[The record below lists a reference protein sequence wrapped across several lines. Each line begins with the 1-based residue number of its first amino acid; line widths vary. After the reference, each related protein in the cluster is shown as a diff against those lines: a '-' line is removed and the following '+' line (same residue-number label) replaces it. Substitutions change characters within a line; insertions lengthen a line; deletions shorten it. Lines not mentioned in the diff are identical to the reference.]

1 MLQTNRRHDPYPLTW
16 EIPAG
21 TLTLLLTLAVFGV
34 HLGRS
39 LANWTAG
46 NGWTW
51 PSGRA
56 LLSSLPA
63 VLTGHAT
70 AGLDSLPATPAAP
83 FAVIGWIIAIETAL
97 LMAAALAIVS
107 LLRRWGPGR
116 MRGMATRAD
125 AETTL
130 GLTRLR
136 RTRSI
141 VRPDLYPPTGRSRS

>member
-21 TLTLLLTLAVFGV
+21 TLTLLLTLAALGV
-34 HLGRS
+34 HLGRG
-39 LANWTAG
+39 LANWAAG

-70 AGLDSLPATPAAP
+70 AGLATLPATPATSV
-83 FAVIGWIIAIETAL
+83 AVIGWIIAIETVL
-97 LMAAALAIVS
+97 LLATALATVVV
-107 LLRRWGPGR
+107 LRRWGPGR
-116 MRGMATRAD
+116 MRGMASRAD

-141 VRPDLYPPTGRSRS
+141 IRPDLYPPTRQSRP

>member
-21 TLTLLLTLAVFGV
+21 ALTLLLTLAALGV
-34 HLGRS
+34 HLGRG
-39 LANWTAG
+39 LANWSAG

-51 PSGRA
+51 PTGRA
-56 LLSSLPA
+56 LFSSIPA
-63 VLTGHAT
+63 VLTGHAS
-70 AGLDSLPATPAAP
+70 AGLDTLPATPATPA
-83 FAVIGWIIAIETAL
+83 AVIGWIIASETAL
-97 LMAAALAIVS
+97 LLAAALAILS

-116 MRGMATRAD
+116 MRGMASRTD

-141 VRPDLYPPTGRSRS
+141 IRPDLYPPTPRSRP